1 MTDDKASRAE
11 CAQGQPAGKK
21 GDRPR
26 PDGHAGQMT
35 GKPLEHYT
43 GIFAGLD
50 PVEIARRTRAAYDA
64 ERREFSLVLMG
75 SRVTVRWPGGEMEM
89 DAGSCGISGHREYPD
104 AYERILLLRYLCEGR
119 YVEPTGRYI
128 AYNEVPWGD
137 VYGSN
142 YQGRV
147 LARFAGTFG
156 RDPDALRRTMEAAP
170 GLEAVPEA
178 IGDLSYRFLF
188 MHGLPM
194 QVILWEGDDEFPPSA
209 QLLYDETV
217 VFGFTAEDVAVAGD
231 ILIARL
237 KKLRARLSD

>member
-1 MTDDKASRAE
+1 MDDDKTRSAR
-11 CAQGQPAGKK
+11 AQGQPAGKK

-26 PDGHAGQMT
+26 PDDHAGQMT

-43 GIFAGLD
+43 GIFEGLD
-50 PVEIARRTRAAYDA
+50 PVEIARRTRVAYDA

-75 SRVTVRWPGGEMEM
+75 SRVTVSWPGGEMEM
-89 DAGSCGISGHREYPD
+89 DAGACGISDRREYPD

-119 YVEPTGRYI
+119 YIEPTGRYI
-128 AYNEVPWGD
+128 AYSEVPWGD

-147 LARFAGTFG
+147 IARFAGTFG
-156 RDPDALRRTMEAAP
+156 RDIAALGKIMEGTP
-170 GLEAVPEA
+170 GLEAVPEPL
-178 IGDLSYRFLF
+178 GDVCYRFLF

-194 QVILWEGDDEFPPSA
+194 KVIMWEGDDEFPPSA

-237 KKLRARLSD
+237 KKLRALFSE